1 MSAKCQDK
9 SRELGNLFHLGRGGS
24 LNLLKFSEH
33 AIPHLLYLNLNCWL
47 ALYCPRN
54 TQKKVQDR
62 EKEKKER
69 ERNGR
74 KGRKDRTEGQERERN
89 ETH

>member
-69 ERNGR
+69 EDWKER
-74 KGRKDRTEGQERERN
+74 KERQDRRPGKREK
-89 ETH
+89 